1 MLFGG
6 KFQTRPVSFFRKSMS
21 FHFTYYSA
29 ENANPLNILFGGN
42 FKTHPIPPIFDIYGK
57 SNTFHI
63 THYSAESEFHP
74 TYYSADISKP
84 VPFHPFSIFMK
95 IKHIPHYTLFGG
107 NRNSLGILFGGKCK
121 THPIPSIFDFYG
133 KSNTFHITHYSAESE
148 IHSTHYSAENAKLVS
163 FRFLTKI
170 KHIPQNILF
179 DGNPQRTIRRI

>member
-21 FHFTYYSA
+21 FHFTHYSA
-29 ENANPLNILFGGN
+29 EIQIPPSILFGGN
-42 FKTHPIPPIFDIYGK
+42 FKTRPIPPIFDIYGK

-95 IKHIPHYTLFGG
+95 IKHIPHYTLFRGI
-107 NRNSLGILFGGKCK
+107 RNPLNTLFGGKCK
-121 THPIPSIFDFYG
+121 TRLISIF
-133 KSNTFHITHYSAESE
+133 NENQT
-148 IHSTHYSAENAKLVS
+148 HST
-163 FRFLTKI
+163 
-170 KHIPQNILF
+170 KH
-179 DGNPQRTIRRI
+179 TI